1 MRPRIRSGLFL
12 ALLSALSACG
22 FHAAGSRPLPESL
35 KLVRIDMIAPYQVS
49 EPAVE
54 TSLRARL
61 AGRGAKVVEKTRED
75 VTVIRLTNLR
85 DSREVLSVGAD
96 GKALEYELIL
106 RVNYEVRNGTQ
117 VLVPPDQIEVR
128 RDYSFTADQ
137 VLPKEQEAARLREFL
152 EIEMAELLLLRI
164 ETAAA
169 RAPSKPAESQPIV
182 VVPAVDTTATAN
194 PATALDPNATP
205 PVTTPTAPPAPA
217 PDAAPA
223 LTPSPP
229 PGG

>member
-1 MRPRIRSGLFL
+1 MSRRTASGLLL
-12 ALLSALSACG
+12 APLAVLLAACG

-49 EPAVE
+49 EPVVE
-54 TSLRARL
+54 STLRARL
-61 AGRGAKVVEKTRED
+61 AGRGAEVVEKTRED

-85 DSREVLSVGAD
+85 EARDVLSVGAD

-106 RVNYEVRNGTQ
+106 RVNYEVRNGTR

-152 EIEMAELLLLRI
+152 ETEMAELLLLRI
-164 ETAAA
+164 ETATA
-169 RAPSKPAESQPIV
+169 RAPE
-182 VVPAVDTTATAN
+182 
-194 PATALDPNATP
+194 
-205 PVTTPTAPPAPA
+205 PAPA
-217 PDAAPA
+217 IEAAPVVVAPAAEPAAPELIKPEAAPA
-223 LTPSPP
+223 VPPAAAPDGAPAAPTVP
-229 PGG
+229 PG

>member
-1 MRPRIRSGLFL
+1 MNWLVQRAFL
-12 ALLSALSACG
+12 PALLATTLAACG
-22 FHAAGSRPLPESL
+22 FHAAGTRPLPEPL

-54 TSLRARL
+54 AALRARL
-61 AGRGAKVVEKTRED
+61 AGRGAEVVEKTRDD

-85 DSREVLSVGAD
+85 ESREVLSVGAD

-106 RVNYEVRNGTQ
+106 RVNYEARNGTR

-164 ETAAA
+164 ETASA
-169 RAPSKPAESQPIV
+169 RALAPATEQAPV
-182 VVPAVDTTATAN
+182 VVPAAPELS
-194 PATALDPNATP
+194 PAAPAP
-205 PVTTPTAPPAPA
+205 EPAAAPPAAA

-223 LTPSPP
+223 AAPTTSPP

>member
-182 VVPAVDTTATAN
+182 VVPAVDATATAN

-205 PVTTPTAPPAPA
+205 LVTTPTAPPAPA

-223 LTPSPP
+223 LTPNPP
-229 PGG
+229 LGG

>member
-1 MRPRIRSGLFL
+1 MRPRVRGGVLL

-22 FHAAGSRPLPESL
+22 FHAAGSRPLPEPL

-54 TSLRARL
+54 STLRARL
-61 AGRGAKVVEKTRED
+61 ANRGAEVVEKTRED
-75 VTVIRLTNLR
+75 VTVIRLTNLQE
-85 DSREVLSVGAD
+85 SRQVLSVGAD

-106 RVNYEVRNGTQ
+106 RVNYEVRNGTR

-152 EIEMAELLLLRI
+152 ETEMAELLLLRI

-169 RAPSKPAESQPIV
+169 RAPAEPAAPAPVV
-182 VVPAVDTTATAN
+182 VVPANSPLVTD
-194 PATALDPNATP
+194 PAALDPTATSP
-205 PVTTPTAPPAPA
+205 LTAPTAPREPGPGVAPA
-217 PDAAPA
+217 AS
-223 LTPSPP
+223 PSPP
-229 PGG
+229 PVGG